1 MRFLFCFLFL
11 FQASLL
17 TSAQSK
23 KKADTLAPYQKNTNL
38 PAFSFRLL
46 DSITIFNTKSI
57 LKGKPT
63 VFVLFSPDCDHCA
76 QLAREIKSNVNN
88 FDEVNLFMLSPP
100 MPFDDIRMFAQVQD
114 LVHTKQIT
122 IGQDFD
128 FFFGS
133 FFRAETVPF
142 IVIYD
147 KDRKL
152 FNVLKRATKL
162 EELLNELDRLRGNK
176 KP

>member
-1 MRFLFCFLFL
+1 MRFLFCFLLLFL
-11 FQASLL
+11 ASFIIFGQHKE
-17 TSAQSK
+17 A
-23 KKADTLAPYQKNTNL
+23 ANTLAPYQKSTNL

-46 DSITIFNTKSI
+46 DSTTIFNTKSI

-76 QLAREIKSNVNN
+76 QMAREIKSNVEH

-100 MPFDDIRMFAQVQD
+100 MPFDDIRKFAQVND
-114 LVHTKQIT
+114 LVRTRQIT

-133 FFRAETVPF
+133 FFWAETVPF
-142 IVIYD
+142 IVIYN

-162 EELLNELDRLRGNK
+162 EELLSELDKLKSNK